1 VRVNPFEAAA
11 RNPSVYRLMLRSAAL
26 IERAERL
33 SRRLTRDRFGV
44 MDLVGMR
51 SVRITVPGRR
61 SGVPRTCTL
70 QYVTHGEDYLVV
82 GSNWGRAQH
91 PTWSVNFMAASRAT
105 VRHRGSIFTASLRSL
120 DGPERERA
128 WARILDYWP
137 NYAIA
142 LDHAGGR
149 EFRLFALRRVESI
162 T

>member
-1 VRVNPFEAAA
+1 VNPFQVVA
-11 RNPSVYRLMLRSAAL
+11 RNPSAYRLMLRCRAL
-26 IERAERL
+26 IEWAERV
-33 SRRLTRDRFGV
+33 SRRLTRERFGV
-44 MDLVGMR
+44 MDLVGMG
-51 SVRITVPGRR
+51 SIRITVPGRKT
-61 SGVPRTCTL
+61 GVPRTCTL
-70 QYVTHGEDYLVV
+70 QYVPDGEDYLVV

-91 PTWSVNFMAASRAT
+91 PTWSVNFMASSRAT

-149 EFRLFALRRVESI
+149 EFRLFALRRVEAA